1 MLRDCR
7 RVFTLRGGVESE
19 EVGIR
24 GYSRDREGQG
34 NECVAEESQ
43 REHTHAG
50 IVKHSKVQQI

>member
-7 RVFTLRGGVESE
+7 GVLALGGGVESE
-19 EVGIR
+19 EISIG

-43 REHTHAG
+43 RKYAHSG
-50 IVKHSKVQQI
+50 IVKYSKVQQV